1 MHVVARRAWRGP
13 ASGTSWVARISRS
26 SRYWTRCR
34 LLLVYRP
41 NHEGCRIRWRWAFAL
56 FDETITGRLRGKEPR
71 ATVEAVRMGKKK
83 MFASSAKGRA
93 RSGIPNCA
101 GVCGAAIRHRL
112 VSRTR
117 VRACHMSYRIG
128 IIAALAGELKPLVRG
143 WSRHANGAF
152 LTQRGDVAAIA
163 VAMGMGG
170 ARAEQAVAI
179 AETHGPLDA
188 LASIGWA
195 GGASC
200 GIQPGTAYEVGE
212 VIDAASGERYA
223 ASTTASPIKLADAGS
238 RCRTG
243 RKTPCRRE
251 VWCVV
256 GGHGGGG
263 GRPTGTSQRHS
274 FLLLEDGHRYCHR
287 GPAGFYF
294 FWTRRSSCAPGGWP
308 HTL

>member
-1 MHVVARRAWRGP
+1 
-13 ASGTSWVARISRS
+13 
-26 SRYWTRCR
+26 
-34 LLLVYRP
+34 
-41 NHEGCRIRWRWAFAL
+41 
-56 FDETITGRLRGKEPR
+56 
-71 ATVEAVRMGKKK
+71 
-83 MFASSAKGRA
+83 
-93 RSGIPNCA
+93 
-101 GVCGAAIRHRL
+101 
-112 VSRTR
+112 
-117 VRACHMSYRIG
+117 MSYRIG

-223 ASTTASPIKLADAGS
+223 ASTTASPIKLATLDHVAGRDEKRRVAERYGAS
-238 RCRTG
+238 LVDMEAAVVARLARAKGIPFYCWKTVTDIATEDLPDFNFFLDEEKQLRTG
-243 RKTPCRRE
+243 RLATYALTRPRYVAPLLRMGKNSRRGADALGQTLRRWIDE
-251 VWCVV
+251 
-256 GGHGGGG
+256 
-263 GRPTGTSQRHS
+263 GRYADSNG
-274 FLLLEDGHRYCHR
+274 
-287 GPAGFYF
+287 
-294 FWTRRSSCAPGGWP
+294 
-308 HTL
+308 